1 MDVATKIYV
10 DNGLATKQ
18 ESLPSSS
25 TTNQSLVSISNG
37 FQWKNINTTLQSS
50 TAATSSAAQKLK
62 VTVLGVASSELE
74 LSKASTSLYGV
85 TKLSSTVSS
94 TEEGLAATPK
104 GVQAAI
110 NELDVSAVGVAAST
124 GNRFISQISETDGK
138 ISATLAT
145 ATIGSATQPIW
156 VDGGTLKAA
165 TYSIKATVNNATR
178 YGVAFYSTTT
188 NLTSTAAG
196 AANTALMGKGSAAP
210 EFVSVSPSISLTSG
224 TSSAAPKINVAVL
237 GVSGT
242 AQSINTASTSAY
254 GVTKL
259 SSTVSSTE
267 EGLAATPKGVST
279 AVSNAVS
286 NAINALDY
294 TNSNGAVNKTPTN
307 ITQTDGKIA
316 VTYSNIGSLNT
327 SVLTAGTLG
336 VARGGTGAAS
346 FNTNNLILSNTSAT
360 GALKTLTGGDGGKV
374 LMSTGANSVPVWAD
388 IVSNFLSSTD
398 LDSQYMWDI
407 IQQTAS
413 GSYNALIRDLSTK
426 WISTSKKY
434 VHCFTTCTG
443 ASATTVTLGGTYSYS
458 GAVSDSTT
466 VHATNY
472 FYMSTSS
479 TKPTSAVNV
488 NDVYYTPNGVSIG
501 TAYKSGDTTKYIH
514 IYAYNV
520 YCLSNAGVSVE
531 TVIGSSNQYTQAKT
545 STGVT
550 LNRGTL
556 RQILL
561 GGRTGCYV
569 GNGSSTLNLSLSW
582 IPRLLLISGYHTTAG
597 NTISAMF
604 DLHNIAANTF
614 QPVEIIAYSPPHGG
628 TTAVFPNYQPSW
640 YISSNKIAGI
650 TLSSA
655 GSLNFSGVVYQ
666 YSAIA

>member
-1 MDVATKIYV
+1 MDVVTKQYV

-37 FQWKNINTTLQSS
+37 FEWKNINTTLQSS

-74 LSKASTSLYGV
+74 LSKASTSLYGA
-85 TKLSSTVSS
+85 TKLSSTASS

-124 GNRFISQISETDGK
+124 GNRFISRISETDGK

-156 VDGGTLKAA
+156 IDGGTIKAG
-165 TYSIKATVNNATR
+165 TYSIKATLNTGTQ
-178 YGVAFYSTTT
+178 YGVAYYSTAT
-188 NLTSTAAG
+188 NIASTAAG

-210 EFVSVSPSISLTSG
+210 AFVSVSPSISLTSG
-224 TSSAAPKINVAVL
+224 TSSAAPKINVTVL

-259 SSTVSSTE
+259 SSTVSATE

-286 NAINALDY
+286 TAINALDY
-294 TNSNGAVNKTPTN
+294 TNSNGSVSKTPTS

-336 VARGGTGAAS
+336 VARGGTGASS
-346 FNTNNLILSNTSAT
+346 FNTNNLILSNTSTT
-360 GALKTLTGGDGGKV
+360 GALKTLAGGDGGKV

-388 IVSNFLSSTD
+388 IVSNFLSSPD
-398 LDSQYMWDI
+398 LDSQYLWDI
-407 IQQTAS
+407 IQTAS
-413 GSYNALIRDLSTK
+413 GSYNALIRDLSDY

-443 ASATTVTLGGTYSYS
+443 ASATTVTLGGTYSS
-458 GAVSDSTT
+458 GTVSDSTS
-466 VHATNY
+466 VNATKY

-479 TKPTSAVNV
+479 TKPTSAVSV
-488 NDVYYTPNGVSIG
+488 NDVYYTPNGAQIQM
-501 TAYKSGDTTKYIH
+501 AYKSGDTTKYIH
-514 IYAYNV
+514 FYAYKV
-520 YCLSNAGVSVE
+520 YCLSNAGVSIE

-545 STGVT
+545 STSVT

-569 GNGSSTLNLSLSW
+569 GSGSSTLNLSLSW
-582 IPRLLLISGYHTTAG
+582 IPRLLLISGYVSTSSRP
-597 NTISAMF
+597 ISAMF
-604 DLHNIAANTF
+604 DLHNVAANAYN
-614 QPVEIIAYSPPHGG
+614 PVQTMSYAPPEGG
-628 TTAVFPNYQPSW
+628 TTTINPNFNPGW
-640 YISSNKIAGI
+640 YISSSKIAGI

-655 GSLNFSGVVYQ
+655 GSLNLNGVVYQ

>member
-1 MDVATKIYV
+1 MDVATKLYV

-37 FQWKNINTTLQSS
+37 FEWKNINTTLQSS

-62 VTVLGVASSELE
+62 VIVLGVASSELE

-85 TKLSSTVSS
+85 IKLSSTASS
-94 TEEGLAATPK
+94 TEETLAATPK

-110 NELDVSAVGVAAST
+110 NELDVSAVGVAAGT

-145 ATIGSATQPIW
+145 ATIGSATRPIW
-156 VDGGTLKAA
+156 IDGGTLKAG
-165 TYSIKATVNNATR
+165 TYSINSTLNTGTQ
-178 YGVAFYSTTT
+178 YGVAYYSTTT
-188 NLTSTAAG
+188 NVTSTAAG

-210 EFVSVSPSISLTSG
+210 AFVSVSPSISVTAG
-224 TSSAAPKINVAVL
+224 TSSAAPKINVTVL

-259 SSTVSSTE
+259 SSTVSSSE

-286 NAINALDY
+286 TAINALDY
-294 TNSNGAVNKTPTN
+294 TNSNGAVSKTPTN
-307 ITQTDGKIA
+307 ITQTDGKIS

-336 VARGGTGAAS
+336 VARGGTGASS

-374 LMSTGANSVPVWAD
+374 LMSTGANSIPVWSD
-388 IVSNFLSSTD
+388 IVSNFLSSPD

-407 IQQTAS
+407 IQTAS
-413 GSYNALIRDLSTK
+413 GSYNALIRDLSDY

-434 VHCFTTCTG
+434 VHCFTTCTA
-443 ASATTVTLGGTYSYS
+443 ASATTVTLGGTYSS
-458 GAVSDSTT
+458 GTVSDSTS
-466 VHATNY
+466 VSATKY

-488 NDVYYTPNGVSIG
+488 ADVYYTPNGVSIG
-501 TAYKSGDTTKYIH
+501 MAYKSGDTTKYIH
-514 IYAYNV
+514 IYAYKV
-520 YCLSNAGVSVE
+520 YCLSNAGVSIE

-545 STGVT
+545 STSVI

-569 GNGSSTLNLSLSW
+569 GNGSSILNLSLSW
-582 IPRLLLISGYHTTAG
+582 IPRLLLISGYVG
-597 NTISAMF
+597 SSSRTISAMF
-604 DLHNIAANTF
+604 DLHNVSANSYN
-614 QPVEIIAYSPPHGG
+614 PVQTMSYAPPHGG
-628 TTAVFPNYQPSW
+628 TTAAFSNYEPSW
-640 YISSNKIAGI
+640 YISSSKIAGI

-655 GSLNFSGVVYQ
+655 GSLNLSGVVYQ